1 MKTYRWIKAVL
12 VNEALP
18 EKAEDTLSNEQLTIG
33 EDGWAL
39 AAPYGDKVYNLTDG
53 KGSTKQVIQRF
64 TKKNAD
70 ALVNSFSSL
79 FGSVKRFFKGMPIYA
94 GHPDDKILGHFYQDK
109 AQKGIFNEMQARED
123 GLYVKPLFNDDGAAL
138 LNGEDKLFFSV
149 RWAAKQTGTLDGKPV
164 MEPFKM
170 LSIGMTPTPNLA
182 TELLNSQNI
191 MDRKKIVALL
201 ASLGVALSNTEAD
214 DAAIEAAVTAHN
226 TALANTA
233 TETANKLKDAEKK
246 AQDAE
251 AALANARKDFT
262 KHVLDSRIKDGAI
275 TEAERQ
281 VWEGRLVA
289 NFTNE
294 LQALQGLSAKLKT
307 EDNKN
312 VDGSRRPSGDMAADA
327 ASKLVSLTNERM
339 RKDHLTW
346 IEARDLVNAE
356 NPELVSTAFGNK
368 KAA

>member
-1 MKTYRWIKAVL
+1 MKTYRRFIAVL
-12 VNEALP
+12 INEALP
-18 EKAEDTLSNEQLTIG
+18 EKSEDTLSNEQLTIG

-53 KGSTKQVIQRF
+53 KGAIKQVIQRF
-64 TKKNAD
+64 TKENAD
-70 ALVNSFSSL
+70 ALVNSFSSV
-79 FGSVKRFFKGMPIYA
+79 FGKVKRFFKGMPIYA
-94 GHPDDKILGHFYQDK
+94 GHPDDKVLGHFYQDK

-123 GLYVKPLFNDDGAAL
+123 GLYVKPLFNEDGAAL

-182 TELLNSQNI
+182 TELLNAQNT
-191 MDRKKIVALL
+191 MDRKKLIGLL
-201 ASLGVALSNTEAD
+201 ATLGVTLANAEAD
-214 DAAIEAAVTAHN
+214 DATIEAAVTAHN
-226 TALANTA
+226 AALANTA
-233 TETANKLKDAEKK
+233 TETTNKLKDAEKK
-246 AQDAE
+246 ALDAE
-251 AALANARKDFT
+251 TALANARKDFT

-275 TEAERQ
+275 TEAERAT
-281 VWEGRLVA
+281 WEGRLVA
-289 NFTNE
+289 NFANE
-294 LQALQGLSAKLKT
+294 LTALQGLQSKLKT
-307 EDNKN
+307 DDNKN

-327 ASKLVSLTNERM
+327 ASKLVALTNERM
-339 RKDHLTW
+339 RKDRIGW

-356 NPELVSTAFGNK
+356 NPDLVTTAFGNK

>member
-1 MKTYRWIKAVL
+1 MNWFRCIF
-12 VNEALP
+12 VNDAIQM
-18 EKAEDTLSNEQLTIG
+18 AHEDTLSNEQLTIG

-53 KGSTKQVIQRF
+53 KGSVKQVIQRF
-64 TKKNAD
+64 TKDNAES
-70 ALVNSFSSL
+70 LVNSFSSV
-79 FGSVKRFFKGMPIYA
+79 FGKVKRFFKGMPIYA
-94 GHPDDKILGHFYQDK
+94 GHPDDKVLGHFYQDK

-123 GLYVKPLFNDDGAAL
+123 GLYVKPLFNEDGASL
-138 LNGEDKLFFSV
+138 LNGDDKLFFSV

-191 MDRKKIVALL
+191 MDRKKLIGLL
-201 ASLGVALSNTEAD
+201 ATLGVTLANTESD

-226 TALANTA
+226 TALANSTN
-233 TETANKLKDAEKK
+233 ETAAKIKDAEKK
-246 AQDAE
+246 AQEAE

-289 NFTNE
+289 NFANE
-294 LQALQGLSAKLKT
+294 LQALNGLQSKLKT

-312 VDGSRRPSGDMAADA
+312 VDGSRRPSGDMAADS
-327 ASKLVSLTNERM
+327 ASKLVSLINERV
-339 RKDHLTW
+339 RKDGITW
-346 IEARDLVNAE
+346 VEARDLVNTE
-356 NPELVSTAFGNK
+356 NPELVKNAFGNN
-368 KAA
+368 KAV